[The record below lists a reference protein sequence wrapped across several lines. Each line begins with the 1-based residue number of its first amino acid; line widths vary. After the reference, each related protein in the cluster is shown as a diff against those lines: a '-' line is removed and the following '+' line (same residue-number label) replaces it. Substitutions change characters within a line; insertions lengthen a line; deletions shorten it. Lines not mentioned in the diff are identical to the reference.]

1 MSRKHAEHHEEH
13 PDETWLV
20 PYSDLLTLLLALFIV
35 LFGMSKTDEKKVGE
49 LGKSFHSAFTVNIG
63 GGGSGGASSMLPF
76 DYMAPQMAPSENIP
90 AAVTSDTPPNR
101 PNAPPASST
110 SNKSSPLTQAALRET
125 IQLLQLKEAVDR
137 YIKMQGL
144 VGQLEAKSTDD
155 GVRLRIKDSALF
167 PSGDAYLRPES
178 QKLAADIAKL
188 LVGLPQQIVVA
199 GHTDN
204 VPINTAQFP
213 SNWEL
218 SGMRATNFMRF
229 MLSQEPLLKPEN
241 FSAIGYSEYRPLRPN
256 NTEEGRSKNRRVE
269 VWIIRAQKQP
279 NS

>member
-1 MSRKHAEHHEEH
+1 LSRKHSEHHEEH

-49 LGKSFHSAFTVNIG
+49 LGKSFHSAFTVNLG

-90 AAVTSDTPPNR
+90 AAVTSDIPPNR
-101 PNAPPASST
+101 PNSPPASSI
-110 SNKSSPLTQAALRET
+110 SNKSMPLTQAALRET
-125 IQLLQLKEAVDR
+125 VQLLQLKEAVER
-137 YIKMQGL
+137 YIKLNGL
-144 VGQLEAKSTDD
+144 VGELEARSTED

-167 PSGDAYLRPES
+167 PSGEAYLRPES

-188 LVGLPQQIVVA
+188 LAGLPQQIVVA

-204 VPINTAQFP
+204 VPINTSLYP

-218 SGMRATNFMRF
+218 SGMRAVNFMRF
-229 MLSQEPLLKPEN
+229 MLSQEPSLKPEN
-241 FSAIGYSEYRPLRPN
+241 FSAIGYGEYRPLRPN
-256 NTEEGRSKNRRVE
+256 TSEEGRSKNRRVE
-269 VWIIRAQKQP
+269 VWIIRAQKP
-279 NS
+279 AN